1 VADNSEESKNKPQH
15 SVTISSQLQHE
26 QLQKLQNQAASNLAI
41 NLTLDGSELSQ
52 SHSSSISTTSSTMIT
67 LTGAIPKDY
76 ESGDETD
83 EEENEVLEESPEG
96 RWIKR
101 NESVSQRDVPG
112 IDQAFLA
119 MDTEYGIEVV
129 WNEINLLG
137 GKKLRNSQEE
147 IKIDI
152 VFEKLISLNHPN
164 IVKFHKYWRDKNK
177 KFPRIIFITEY
188 MSSGSLKQFLRK
200 AKRTNQPIKKST
212 WKRWCIQLLT
222 ALHYLH
228 NTEVPIVH
236 GNLSGETIFIQHNGL
251 IKIGSIA
258 PDIVNAHVKTC
269 INNSW
274 WTKNRHFMA
283 PELHEIY
290 FSKNLSSESAVT
302 SASSLSNTLQ
312 INNPETTKL
321 PDHSTPAVD
330 IYSFGMVALEV
341 STNILC

>member
-1 VADNSEESKNKPQH
+1 MNNNPDDSSQQLFHRPQH
-15 SVTISSQLQHE
+15 SVTISSQLHHE
-26 QLQKLQNQAASNLAI
+26 QLQKLQNQAASNLAV
-41 NLTLDGSELSQ
+41 NLAPTDGAEVLAQ
-52 SHSSSISTTSSTMIT
+52 SHSSSLSTSSSTMIT
-67 LTGAIPKDY
+67 LTGAIPKEY

-129 WNEINLLG
+129 WNEIDLLG

-147 IKIDI
+147 VKIDL
-152 VFEKLISLNHPN
+152 VFENLISLNHPN

-222 ALHYLH
+222 AL
-228 NTEVPIVH
+228 
-236 GNLSGETIFIQHNGL
+236 Q
-251 IKIGSIA
+251 
-258 PDIVNAHVKTC
+258 
-269 INNSW
+269 
-274 WTKNRHFMA
+274 
-283 PELHEIY
+283 
-290 FSKNLSSESAVT
+290 
-302 SASSLSNTLQ
+302 
-312 INNPETTKL
+312 
-321 PDHSTPAVD
+321 
-330 IYSFGMVALEV
+330 
-341 STNILC
+341 